1 MEYVQC
7 ILSLVHVQCS
17 VVYLAELHVHCTCVF
32 YMYDVHVGRVNT
44 PVKQALLDHI
54 QQPISLDVTPNLR
67 NVCLFS

>member
-1 MEYVQC
+1 MYT
-7 ILSLVHVQCS
+7 VHVQCS

-54 QQPISLDVTPNLR
+54 QQPISLDVTP
-67 NVCLFS
+67 